1 LVSLIDVLNPW
12 QEANPPSGRES
23 TQRSNAERRIEAAL
37 DSRLI
42 RRWPFEPNARA
53 DLRLSAGSEA
63 SWMVRARGR
72 RVFVTRGTKGR
83 ADGSVTAPPDTL
95 AEILEGQRSG
105 VEAWLEGKLTVRG
118 NIALAMKLEGLLRN
132 DGRPAR
138 FPKPAFVHAHG
149 IDTFY
154 LDAGEGPIVL
164 LLHGLGASNA
174 SMLPTLYDLARDHRV
189 IALDLPGFGE
199 SSKPIRAYHAGF
211 FAKWLVAV
219 LDALGIERAHLIGN
233 SMGGRIAIETALR
246 FPARVDRMGLIAP
259 AVAFRKL
266 RQFVPIV
273 RVLRPELGAVPL
285 PLPRMT
291 VTRSIERL
299 FARKSRIRDAWFQ
312 AAADEFLRVFATARG
327 RVAFFSA
334 AREIYLDEPFGERG
348 FWDRLVK
355 LQRPALFLWGDSDV
369 MVPHGFARHV
379 ERAVPNA
386 RSVVLSDCGHVPQ
399 FENPALIHRLLRD
412 FLASR

>member
-1 LVSLIDVLNPW
+1 MTSIDALHPW
-12 QEANPPSGRES
+12 QEANPASGREDTHRGS
-23 TQRSNAERRIEAAL
+23 VERRIEAAL

-53 DLRLSAGSEA
+53 DLRLAAGNLA
-63 SWMVRARGR
+63 TWTVRARGR
-72 RVFVTRGTKGR
+72 RVFVARGAKGR
-83 ADGSVTAPPDTL
+83 ADGSVTAPPVTL

-132 DGRPAR
+132 DSRPAR

-154 LDAGEGPIVL
+154 LDAGEGPTVV

-174 SMLPTLYDLARDHRV
+174 SMLPTLYDMARDHRV

-219 LDALGIERAHLIGN
+219 LDALGIERAHLVGN
-233 SMGGRIAIETALR
+233 SMGGRIAIEAALR
-246 FPARVDRMGLIAP
+246 FPGRVDRLALLAP

-348 FWDRLVK
+348 FWDRLVT

-379 ERAVPNA
+379 ESAVPNA
-386 RSVVLSDCGHVPQ
+386 RSVILEDCGHVPQ
-399 FENPALIHRLLRD
+399 FENPDELHRLIRD
-412 FLASR
+412 FLSSA